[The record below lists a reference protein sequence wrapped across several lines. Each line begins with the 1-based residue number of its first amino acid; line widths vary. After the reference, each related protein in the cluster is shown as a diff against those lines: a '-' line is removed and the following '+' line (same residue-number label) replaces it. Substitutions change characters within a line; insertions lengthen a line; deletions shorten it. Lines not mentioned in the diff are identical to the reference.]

1 MEQRSTSNDTEII
14 GTGIIMSLNP
24 TFDDVLALTFG
35 TLDAVYS
42 IHAPE
47 KPEDDNDPGNCVHCE
62 VAFPCDTADTIM
74 NGLAHI
80 ANAMTAVKEAEA
92 TSSSSPQSE

>member
-1 MEQRSTSNDTEII
+1 MESRSSSNTKETIR
-14 GTGIIMSLNP
+14 TGIAMSLNP

-35 TLDAVYS
+35 TLDAVYA

-62 VAFPCDTADTIM
+62 VEFPCDTADTIM

-92 TSSSSPQSE
+92 SEA

>member
-1 MEQRSTSNDTEII
+1 
-14 GTGIIMSLNP
+14 MSLNP

-42 IHAPE
+42 LHAPE
-47 KPEDDNDPGNCVHCE
+47 KPEDENDPGNCVHC
-62 VAFPCDTADTIM
+62 VVDFPCETADIIM

-80 ANAMTAVKEAEA
+80 GNAMTAAKSGEA
-92 TSSSSPQSE
+92 TSSETSEAEQPSS

>member
-1 MEQRSTSNDTEII
+1 
-14 GTGIIMSLNP
+14 MSLNP

-42 IHAPE
+42 LHAPE
-47 KPEDDNDPGNCVHCE
+47 NPDDEVDPGNCKHCA
-62 VAFPCDTADTIM
+62 VDFPCETADIIM

-92 TSSSSPQSE
+92 TSESSSAESEQPSA

>member
-1 MEQRSTSNDTEII
+1 
-14 GTGIIMSLNP
+14 MSLNP

>member
-1 MEQRSTSNDTEII
+1 MEQRSTSNDTKII

-92 TSSSSPQSE
+92 PEA

>member
-1 MEQRSTSNDTEII
+1 MEHRSKTNDRKINR
-14 GTGIIMSLNP
+14 TGITMSLNP

-35 TLDAVYS
+35 TLDAVYA

-62 VAFPCDTADTIM
+62 VEFPCDTADTIM

-80 ANAMTAVKEAEA
+80 ANAMTAVKEKEEA
-92 TSSSSPQSE
+92 SEA

>member
-1 MEQRSTSNDTEII
+1 MEHRSKINDAETNR
-14 GTGIIMSLNP
+14 TGITMSLNP

-35 TLDAVYS
+35 TLDAVYA

-47 KPEDDNDPGNCVHCE
+47 KPDDDNDPGNCVHCE
-62 VAFPCDTADTIM
+62 VEFPCDTADTIM

-92 TSSSSPQSE
+92 TSSSPAE

>member
-1 MEQRSTSNDTEII
+1 MEHRSKINDTETNR
-14 GTGIIMSLNP
+14 TGITMSLNP

-42 IHAPE
+42 LHAPE
-47 KPEDDNDPGNCVHCE
+47 KPEDEDDPGNCVHCA
-62 VAFPCDTADTIM
+62 VAFPCESAEIIM

-80 ANAMTAVKEAEA
+80 ANAMTAVKEKEA
-92 TSSSSPQSE
+92 TEA

>member
-1 MEQRSTSNDTEII
+1 
-14 GTGIIMSLNP
+14 MSLNP

-42 IHAPE
+42 LHAPE
-47 KPEDDNDPGNCVHCE
+47 KPEDEDDPGNCVHCA
-62 VAFPCDTADTIM
+62 VAFPCESAEIIM

-80 ANAMTAVKEAEA
+80 ANAMTAVKEKEA
-92 TSSSSPQSE
+92 TEA

>member
-1 MEQRSTSNDTEII
+1 
-14 GTGIIMSLNP
+14 MSLNP

-35 TLDAVYS
+35 TLDAVYA

-47 KPEDDNDPGNCVHCE
+47 KPEDDNDPGNCVHCAVE
-62 VAFPCDTADTIM
+62 FPCDTAEVIM

-80 ANAMTAVKEAEA
+80 ANAMTAVKEKEA
-92 TSSSSPQSE
+92 TSSSTAE

>member
-1 MEQRSTSNDTEII
+1 
-14 GTGIIMSLNP
+14 MSQNA

-42 IHAPE
+42 LHAPE
-47 KPEDDNDPGNCVHCE
+47 NPDDETDPGNCKHCA
-62 VAFPCDTADTIM
+62 VDFPCETADIIM

-80 ANAMTAVKEAEA
+80 ANAMTAVREAEVE
-92 TSSSSPQSE
+92 TPSES

>member
-1 MEQRSTSNDTEII
+1 MEQRSKINDRKTNR
-14 GTGIIMSLNP
+14 TGIVMSLNP

-42 IHAPE
+42 LHAPE
-47 KPEDDNDPGNCVHCE
+47 KPEDEDDPGNCVHCA
-62 VAFPCDTADTIM
+62 VAFPCESAEIIM

-80 ANAMTAVKEAEA
+80 ANAMTAVKEKEA
-92 TSSSSPQSE
+92 TEA

>member
-1 MEQRSTSNDTEII
+1 MEHRSKINDTETNW
-14 GTGIIMSLNP
+14 TGITMSLNP

-42 IHAPE
+42 LHAPE
-47 KPEDDNDPGNCVHCE
+47 KPEDEDDPGNCVHCV
-62 VAFPCDTADTIM
+62 VAFPCESAEIIM

-92 TSSSSPQSE
+92 K

>member
-1 MEQRSTSNDTEII
+1 
-14 GTGIIMSLNP
+14 MSLNP

-42 IHAPE
+42 LHAPE
-47 KPEDDNDPGNCVHCE
+47 KPEDDNDPGNCTHCAKE
-62 VAFPCDTADTIM
+62 FPCETADIIM

-80 ANAMTAVKEAEA
+80 ANAITAAKQNAPVSESVSSEAEEA
-92 TSSSSPQSE
+92 

>member
-1 MEQRSTSNDTEII
+1 
-14 GTGIIMSLNP
+14 MSLNP

-42 IHAPE
+42 LHAPE
-47 KPEDDNDPGNCVHCE
+47 KPDDENDPGNCVHCLVE
-62 VAFPCDTADTIM
+62 FPCQSAEIIM

-80 ANAMTAVKEAEA
+80 GNAMTVAKQNEEVTSSEPSEAEQP
-92 TSSSSPQSE
+92 SS

>member
-1 MEQRSTSNDTEII
+1 
-14 GTGIIMSLNP
+14 MSLNP

-42 IHAPE
+42 LHAPE
-47 KPEDDNDPGNCVHCE
+47 NPDDENDPGNCKHCA
-62 VAFPCDTADTIM
+62 VDFPCETADIIM

-80 ANAMTAVKEAEA
+80 ANAMTAVKEAEEA
-92 TSSSSPQSE
+92 KTSEPAGSEQPSV

>member
-1 MEQRSTSNDTEII
+1 
-14 GTGIIMSLNP
+14 MSLNP

-42 IHAPE
+42 LHAPE
-47 KPEDDNDPGNCVHCE
+47 NPDDETDPGNCKHCA
-62 VAFPCDTADTIM
+62 VDFPCETADIIM

-80 ANAMTAVKEAEA
+80 ANAMTAVKEAEEA
-92 TSSSSPQSE
+92 SSPSHTHQE